1 MVGEEGAG
9 SPPSEQVW
17 TGGQTDTTENITFLQ
32 LHCREVKT
40 KYNHVFFSVCSIVQN
55 ERKLYSARVILS
67 VEAMTA
73 AVQVWDRDKKMLTVA
88 QTIGTN
94 QIPLPTQVRT
104 LTQIPLPTQ
113 VRTLTQIAL
122 PI

>member
-1 MVGEEGAG
+1 M
-9 SPPSEQVW
+9 
-17 TGGQTDTTENITFLQ
+17 F
-32 LHCREVKT
+32 
-40 KYNHVFFSVCSIVQN
+40 CSILQN
-55 ERKLYSARVILS
+55 ERKLYSARVFLS

-94 QIPLPTQVRT
+94 QIPLPTEVRT

-113 VRTLTQIAL
+113 ARTRTKITL

>member
-1 MVGEEGAG
+1 MVL
-9 SPPSEQVW
+9 SL
-17 TGGQTDTTENITFLQ
+17 F
-32 LHCREVKT
+32 
-40 KYNHVFFSVCSIVQN
+40 CSILQN

-73 AVQVWDRDKKMLTVA
+73 AVQVWNRDKKMLTVA

-104 LTQIPLPTQ
+104 LTQIPLSTQVPTLTQITLPTQ
-113 VRTLTQIAL
+113 VRTLTQIPL
-122 PI
+122 PTQVPTLTQIPLPHKCVH

>member
-1 MVGEEGAG
+1 M
-9 SPPSEQVW
+9 
-17 TGGQTDTTENITFLQ
+17 
-32 LHCREVKT
+32 
-40 KYNHVFFSVCSIVQN
+40 YCSILQN

-94 QIPLPTQVRT
+94 QIPLPTQV
-104 LTQIPLPTQ
+104 LTQFRFSFPHTYVHEI
-113 VRTLTQIAL
+113 I
-122 PI
+122 

>member
-1 MVGEEGAG
+1 M
-9 SPPSEQVW
+9 
-17 TGGQTDTTENITFLQ
+17 F
-32 LHCREVKT
+32 
-40 KYNHVFFSVCSIVQN
+40 CSILQN

-94 QIPLPTQVRT
+94 QIPLPTQVHTIAQIPLPTEVRTLTQIQLPTKVRT

-113 VRTLTQIAL
+113 ARTRTKIPL

>member
-1 MVGEEGAG
+1 MVL
-9 SPPSEQVW
+9 SL
-17 TGGQTDTTENITFLQ
+17 F
-32 LHCREVKT
+32 
-40 KYNHVFFSVCSIVQN
+40 CSILQN

-104 LTQIPLPTQ
+104 LIHITLNTQ
-113 VRTLTQIAL
+113 VRTLTQIPL
-122 PI
+122 PQRYLCITSSDSPTHTGVHTNSDSPT